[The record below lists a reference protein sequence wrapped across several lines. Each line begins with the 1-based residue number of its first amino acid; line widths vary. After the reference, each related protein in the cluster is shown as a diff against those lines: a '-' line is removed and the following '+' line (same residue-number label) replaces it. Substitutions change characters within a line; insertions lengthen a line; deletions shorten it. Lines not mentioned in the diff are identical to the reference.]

1 MNVTTVDEQRARGS
15 DSGRDRSRSWP
26 GPAFPYIVGESER
39 MQNVYAVITKAAEG
53 DANVC
58 LKGETGTGKELIAEA
73 LHDAG
78 PRRHRPFVALDCGP
92 SAASRWNAIS
102 STTAAA
108 GSPSS

>member
-58 LKGETGTGKELIAEA
+58 LKGETGTGKELIA
-73 LHDAG
+73 
-78 PRRHRPFVALDCGP
+78 
-92 SAASRWNAIS
+92 
-102 STTAAA
+102 
-108 GSPSS
+108 